1 MIGAHHSGDTMRGIR
16 YWLLQYLLAAGT
28 LYAILTVVDLIGG
41 KKLDDVVWMTLAW
54 ALAASAIFIGAR
66 YNQSRKR

>member
-1 MIGAHHSGDTMRGIR
+1 MHGIR

-28 LYAILTVVDLIGG
+28 LFGILIVVDLVSG
-41 KKLDDVVWMTLAW
+41 KNLAEVVWMTLAW